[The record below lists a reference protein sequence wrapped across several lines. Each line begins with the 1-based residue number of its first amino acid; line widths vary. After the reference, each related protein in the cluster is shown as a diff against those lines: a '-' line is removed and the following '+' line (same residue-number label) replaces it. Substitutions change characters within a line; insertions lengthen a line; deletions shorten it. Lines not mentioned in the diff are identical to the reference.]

1 MKILLTLFV
10 LFFSSSAVA
19 DALESCADMASKAKT
34 KYVYNIMFRV
44 CGNEYQS
51 EKTNFY
57 NRTKLYKCAKKAY
70 KLNTEDAVK
79 TKLGLCMR

>member
-34 KYVYNIMFRV
+34 NYGYKTMLGV
-44 CGNEYQS
+44 CINEHQS
-51 EKTNFY
+51 KKTNFY

-70 KLNTEDAVK
+70 KLKTEGAVK
-79 TKLGLCMR
+79 TKLGLCLR

>member
-34 KYVYNIMFRV
+34 NYGYKLMFGACV
-44 CGNEYQS
+44 NEYQS

-70 KLNTEDAVK
+70 KLKTEKAVK
-79 TKLGLCMR
+79 TKFQLCLR